1 MDNWQLSKDTDVKD
15 KRKKTQQQQKPTKV
29 DIKTSYKDSMR
40 FEVYPPIRMKR
51 GGAEWMEYM
60 IDGSA
65 SRTNKLATIDNYS
78 NDAFK
83 EISSSNNFADIATNK
98 HEEPNLKPKLSNE
111 KVKIELAREF
121 IQDPQFYTTAL
132 INNLVERLHKKYS
145 LSDKQIDVLKDKS
158 KQGERLKIIESLREY
173 QNDAD
178 DEFISTIKTINILL
192 ENLQKAEN
200 FKEGSLSKTISKN
213 FKDEIEKRVFSSEV
227 FDFEKIDL
235 QTKEILVGFGLII

>member
-1 MDNWQLSKDTDVKD
+1 MDNWQLSQDTDIKSEH
-15 KRKKTQQQQKPTKV
+15 KKTQQQKPTKV

-111 KVKIELAREF
+111 KVKIELARE
-121 IQDPQFYTTAL
+121 
-132 INNLVERLHKKYS
+132 
-145 LSDKQIDVLKDKS
+145 
-158 KQGERLKIIESLREY
+158 
-173 QNDAD
+173 
-178 DEFISTIKTINILL
+178 
-192 ENLQKAEN
+192 
-200 FKEGSLSKTISKN
+200 
-213 FKDEIEKRVFSSEV
+213 V
-227 FDFEKIDL
+227 FDFEKQRDGRSCWAYN
-235 QTKEILVGFGLII
+235 VWDVIIQNPKKRTEKCKT